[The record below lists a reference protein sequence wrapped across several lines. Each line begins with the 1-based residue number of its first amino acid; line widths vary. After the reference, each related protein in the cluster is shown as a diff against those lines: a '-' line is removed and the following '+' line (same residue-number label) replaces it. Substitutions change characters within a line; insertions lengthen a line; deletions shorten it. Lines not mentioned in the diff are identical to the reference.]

1 MVRGGG
7 ADGGGADGGGAWWCV
22 VRGGTWWYGVV
33 RGGSL
38 LSISLVGPGVSLPSG
53 VVLARRGTPLFGPL
67 SIEGPGVRLAR
78 PFSGGGVSEQ
88 LSCTAIAYT
97 MYGWCIWVAR
107 PNYAG
112 I

>member
-1 MVRGGG
+1 MV
-7 ADGGGADGGGAWWCV
+7 V
-22 VRGGTWWYGVV
+22 VRGGTWWYVVVV

-97 MYGWCIWVAR
+97 HVRLVYIGR
-107 PNYAG
+107 KT
-112 I
+112 